1 LKGFPLKL
9 WQKVPADAGASKRL
23 AQAQQL
29 PLPLAT
35 LLVSRGYEDTEE
47 TSRFLNPRL
56 SDLSDP
62 FLLPDAEVAGKRLW
76 LAIERQERVC
86 VFGDYDVDGV
96 SSSALLVNVFRELGL
111 AVETFVPNRLEEGYG
126 LSAAAL
132 ARCLETNKP
141 DVLIT
146 VDCGTS
152 SVDEVKAARDAGVDV
167 IVTDHHEAP
176 DGVADALAVVNPK
189 LGDFEPAKTL
199 AGVGV
204 AFKLCHAMVKIG
216 LQEKREAVTKTDLR
230 RHLDLVAIGT
240 IADIVPLVGE
250 NRILAKHGL
259 MRLNRYPRLGLS
271 ELLRVAGVQE
281 DLDAYHIGFVIGPR
295 LNAAGRLGDARR
307 ALDILLVEEPAGAR
321 KAAEVLDA
329 ANQERKAIEQA
340 IQIDARK
347 RIDSSFD
354 PEKSFGLV
362 VGDAGWH
369 QGTVGIVASRLCSR
383 YYRPSIVIGFDETG
397 LGRGS
402 CRSIADFDM
411 LAALDVCK
419 AHLVTFGG
427 HTMAAGVTI
436 KSENLAAFAEQFNV
450 VCAGMLEGRDLRPV
464 QRVDAW
470 VQFGEVDASLLEA
483 MSSLHPFGMGHP
495 TPVWGARGVSL
506 AGPARKVGKEGRHLK
521 LRLAQGGSVH
531 EAVAFNQGAYPIPE
545 GKIDVVFQVR
555 ANTFRGGD
563 AVELHVQDIR
573 PSTDT

>member
-1 LKGFPLKL
+1 MKGFPLKL
-9 WQKVPADAGASKRL
+9 WQKVPADAGVSMHL
-23 AQAQQL
+23 ALALQL
-29 PLPLAT
+29 PLSLAT

-96 SSSALLVNVFRELGL
+96 CSSALLVDVFRELGL

-132 ARCLETNKP
+132 ARCLKTNKP

-167 IVTDHHEAP
+167 IVTDHHEAS

-204 AFKLCHAMVKIG
+204 AFKLCHAMVKLG
-216 LQEKREAVTKTDLR
+216 LQEKREVVTRTDLR

-250 NRILAKHGL
+250 NRILARHGL

-329 ANQERKAIEQA
+329 ANQERKAIEQT

-347 RIDSSFD
+347 RIDSNFD

-397 LGRGS
+397 LGRG
-402 CRSIADFDM
+402 
-411 LAALDVCK
+411 
-419 AHLVTFGG
+419 
-427 HTMAAGVTI
+427 
-436 KSENLAAFAEQFNV
+436 
-450 VCAGMLEGRDLRPV
+450 
-464 QRVDAW
+464 
-470 VQFGEVDASLLEA
+470 
-483 MSSLHPFGMGHP
+483 
-495 TPVWGARGVSL
+495 
-506 AGPARKVGKEGRHLK
+506 
-521 LRLAQGGSVH
+521 
-531 EAVAFNQGAYPIPE
+531 
-545 GKIDVVFQVR
+545 
-555 ANTFRGGD
+555 
-563 AVELHVQDIR
+563 
-573 PSTDT
+573 